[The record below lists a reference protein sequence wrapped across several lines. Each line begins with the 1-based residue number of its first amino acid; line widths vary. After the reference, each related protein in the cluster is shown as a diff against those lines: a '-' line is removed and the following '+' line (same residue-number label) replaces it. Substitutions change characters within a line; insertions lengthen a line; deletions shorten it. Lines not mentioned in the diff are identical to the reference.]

1 MYIYSEREIR
11 EADHQAE
18 QNGLDTFTLME
29 NAGCALFM
37 EISKR
42 INKQDSILILAGK
55 GNNGGDGIVLARYLK
70 QAGYLA
76 ELSFPMGEPVST
88 AAKRHL
94 EVFLSY
100 GYAISEQ
107 KGCHEVIVDALLG
120 VGTKQPLR
128 ENVLSVIRWANQQ
141 SALKIAID
149 LPTGVEADTGFANE
163 AFQADLTVS
172 LHGLKPS
179 SFLHPANEFFG
190 EVIRVDIG
198 LPHYGS
204 WRIWTE
210 DDVKRTFPKRPVH
223 GHKGTFGTGLLIAG
237 SDDMPGSAMLS
248 GIGAMRSGIG
258 KLVIAT
264 SPFASSI
271 ICTRL
276 PEATYCP

>member
-1 MYIYSEREIR
+1 
-11 EADHQAE
+11 
-18 QNGLDTFTLME
+18 ME
-29 NAGCALFM
+29 NAGRALFI

-76 ELSFPMGEPVST
+76 DLSFPLGEPVST

-100 GYAISEQ
+100 GYSISEQ

-172 LHGLKPS
+172 LHGIKPS

-190 EVIRVDIG
+190 EVIGVDIG

-204 WRIWTE
+204 CRIWTE
-210 DDVKRTFPKRPVH
+210 DDVKRTFPKRP
-223 GHKGTFGTGLLIAG
+223 
-237 SDDMPGSAMLS
+237 
-248 GIGAMRSGIG
+248 
-258 KLVIAT
+258 AT
-264 SPFASSI
+264 RTQRNFWNRI
-271 ICTRL
+271 IDSRK
-276 PEATYCP
+276 